1 MTRINRDESA
11 KRRVDIP
18 RTVEDAMKRTIARG
32 VIVAAML
39 AGGCPGAPAQTP
51 GISDGVVRIGVL
63 TDMNGV
69 FSDLAGAGAVTA
81 AQMAIDDF
89 VEQAKPPFKVELVSA
104 DHQNKPD
111 VATGIA
117 RQWYDTGGVDL
128 ITDVINSGVA
138 LAVSSVAETKN
149 RILIVTGSGST
160 RLTNEQC
167 SPNTISYT
175 WDTYSFAN
183 GQSRIVKSLGLDT
196 WYFVAVDYALG
207 KSLVAEASATV
218 TRSGG
223 TIVGTVYHPIS
234 TTDLSSFLLQAQG
247 SKAKVIAFANAGAD
261 LLNSIKAAK
270 DFNITPAQT
279 IVPLVGTITEV
290 NALGVAAT
298 QGMILVEPF
307 YWDLDDASRQWSR
320 RFFAKFG
327 KMPNFVQAGAYSAVI
342 NYLKA
347 VQTVKTDEA
356 GAVMKQLKSVPINDM
371 FARNGHIRADGRM
384 VHDLYLV
391 QVKAP
396 GEVKDNW
403 DYYSVK
409 ETVPGDE
416 AFQPL
421 STSRCRLVTQ

>member
-1 MTRINRDESA
+1 
-11 KRRVDIP
+11 
-18 RTVEDAMKRTIARG
+18 MKTGFSR
-32 VIVAAML
+32 AALL
-39 AGGCPGAPAQTP
+39 AATLAAGCAGAAAQTP
-51 GISDGVVRIGVL
+51 AISDGTVKIGVL
-63 TDMNGV
+63 TDMAGV

-81 AQMAIDDF
+81 AQMAVDDF
-89 VEQAKPPFKVELVSA
+89 VEQAKPSFKVELVSA

-111 VATGIA
+111 IATGIA

-128 ITDVINSGVA
+128 ITDAINSGVA
-138 LAVSSVAETKN
+138 LAVSSVAELKN
-149 RILIVTGSGST
+149 RMLIVTGSGST

-196 WYFVAVDYALG
+196 WFFVAVDYALG
-207 KSLVAEASATV
+207 KSLVAEASAAI

-223 TIVGTVYHPIS
+223 TIAGTVYHPIS

-247 SKAKVIAFANAGAD
+247 SKAKVIGLANAGAD

-270 DFNITPAQT
+270 DFNITPGQT

-290 NALGVAAT
+290 HALGAAAT

-327 KMPNFVQAGAYSAVI
+327 KMPNFVQAGAYSAVM

-347 VQTVKTDEA
+347 VQVTKTDDA

-396 GEVKDNW
+396 ADVKEKW
-403 DYYSVK
+403 DYFNVK
-409 ETVPGDE
+409 ETIPGDE

-421 STSRCRLVTQ
+421 ATSKCKLVTP

>member
-1 MTRINRDESA
+1 M
-11 KRRVDIP
+11 RVGNIF
-18 RTVEDAMKRTIARG
+18 TAIAAGTLAMG
-32 VIVAAML
+32 CLAA
-39 AGGCPGAPAQTP
+39 GAQTP
-51 GISDGVVRIGVL
+51 GVSDGAVKIGVL
-63 TDMNGV
+63 TDMAGV
-69 FSDLAGAGAVTA
+69 FSDLAGTGAVTA

-89 VEQAKPPFKVELVSA
+89 VEKEKPPFKVELVSA

-111 VATGIA
+111 IATGIA
-117 RQWYDTGGVDL
+117 QRWYDTAGVDL

-138 LAVSSVAETKN
+138 LAVSGVAESKN
-149 RILIVTGSGST
+149 RMLIVTGSGST

-183 GQSRIVKSLGLDT
+183 GQSRIVKSMGLDT

-207 KSLVAEASATV
+207 KSLVAEASDAV

-223 TIVGTVYHPIS
+223 KIVGTVYHPIS

-247 SKAKVIAFANAGAD
+247 SKAKVIGFANAGAD

-270 DFNITPAQT
+270 DFNITPGQT

-290 NALGVAAT
+290 NALGAAAT
-298 QGMILVEPF
+298 QGMYMVEPF
-307 YWDLDDASRQWSR
+307 YWDLDDQSRAWSR
-320 RFFAKFG
+320 RFFDKFG
-327 KMPNFVQAGAYSAVI
+327 KMPNFVQAGAYSAVT

-347 VQTVKTDEA
+347 VQAVKTDDA
-356 GAVMKQLKSVPINDM
+356 AAVMKHLKSTPINDM
-371 FARNGHIRADGRM
+371 FARNGKVRADGRM
-384 VHDLYLV
+384 VHDMYLV

-396 GEVKDNW
+396 GDVKQKW
-403 DYYSVK
+403 DYYNVK
-409 ETVPGDE
+409 ETIPADE

-421 STSRCRLVTQ
+421 STSKCKMVAQ

>member
-1 MTRINRDESA
+1 M
-11 KRRVDIP
+11 
-18 RTVEDAMKRTIARG
+18 EDAMRAAILH
-32 VIVAAML
+32 AAMIVTAL
-39 AGGCPGAPAQTP
+39 TAGGMGAAAQAD
-51 GISDGVVRIGVL
+51 GISNGAVKIGVL
-63 TDMNGV
+63 TDMAGV
-69 FSDLAGAGAVTA
+69 FSDLGGAGAVTA
-81 AQMAIDDF
+81 AQMAVDDF

-111 VATGIA
+111 IATGIA

-138 LAVSSVAETKN
+138 LAVSGVAESKN
-149 RILIVTGSGST
+149 RMLIVTGSGST

-167 SPNTISYT
+167 SPNTISYS

-196 WYFVAVDYALG
+196 WFFVAVDYALG
-207 KSLVAEASATV
+207 KSLVAEASAAI

-223 TIVGTVYHPIS
+223 IVAGTVYHPIS

-247 SKAKVIAFANAGAD
+247 SKAKVIGFANAGAD

-270 DFNITPAQT
+270 DFNITPGQT

-290 NALGVAAT
+290 NALGAAAT
-298 QGMILVEPF
+298 QGMFLVEPF
-307 YWDLDDASRQWSR
+307 YWDLDDQSRQWSR

-327 KMPNFVQAGAYSAVI
+327 KMPNFVQAGAYSAVT

-347 VQTVKTDEA
+347 VQAEKTDDA
-356 GAVMKQLKSVPINDM
+356 AAVMKRLKTMPINDM
-371 FARNGHIRADGRM
+371 FARNGKIRADGRM
-384 VHDLYLV
+384 VHDMYLV

-396 GEVKDNW
+396 GDVKERW
-403 DYYSVK
+403 DYYNVK
-409 ETVPGDE
+409 EVIPGDE

-421 STSRCRLVTQ
+421 SSTRCRLATQ

>member
-1 MTRINRDESA
+1 
-11 KRRVDIP
+11 
-18 RTVEDAMKRTIARG
+18 MKAGNICAAAIAG
-32 VIVAAML
+32 SL
-39 AGGCPGAPAQTP
+39 ALGFAGARAQTS
-51 GISDGVVRIGVL
+51 GISDNAVKIGVL
-63 TDMNGV
+63 TDMSGV
-69 FSDLAGAGAVTA
+69 FSDLGGAGAVTA

-89 VEQAKPPFKVELVSA
+89 VEKEKPPFKVELVSA

-111 VATGIA
+111 IATGIA

-138 LAVSSVAETKN
+138 LAVSSVAESKN
-149 RILIVTGSGST
+149 RVLIVTGSGST

-175 WDTYSFAN
+175 WDTYSYAN

-207 KSLVAEASATV
+207 KSLVAEASDAIA
-218 TRSGG
+218 RSGG
-223 TIVGTVYHPIS
+223 TVVGTVYHPIS

-247 SKAKVIAFANAGAD
+247 SKAKVIGFANAGAD
-261 LLNSIKAAK
+261 LLNSIKAAR
-270 DFNITPAQT
+270 DFNITPGQT

-290 NALGVAAT
+290 NALGAAAT

-307 YWDLDDASRQWSR
+307 YWDLDDLSRQWSR
-320 RFFAKFG
+320 RFFAKHG
-327 KMPNFVQAGAYSAVI
+327 KMPNFVQAGAYSAVT

-347 VQTVKTDEA
+347 VQITKADDA
-356 GAVMKQLKSVPINDM
+356 GAVMKQLKSMPINDM
-371 FARNGHIRADGRM
+371 FARNGKVRADGRM
-384 VHDLYLV
+384 VHDMYLV

-396 GEVKDNW
+396 ADVKDKW
-403 DYYSVK
+403 DYYNVK
-409 ETVPGDE
+409 EIIPADE

-421 STSRCRLVTQ
+421 STSKCKMVAH

>member
-1 MTRINRDESA
+1 VKTRSA
-11 KRRVDIP
+11 RAVLL
-18 RTVEDAMKRTIARG
+18 
-32 VIVAAML
+32 AAAL
-39 AGGCPGAPAQTP
+39 AAGCAAASAETA
-51 GISDGVVRIGVL
+51 GISDGTVKIGVL
-63 TDMNGV
+63 TDMAGV

-81 AQMAIDDF
+81 TQMAIDDF
-89 VEQAKPPFKVELVSA
+89 VEKEKPPFKVELVSA

-111 VATGIA
+111 IATGIA
-117 RQWYDTGGVDL
+117 RQWYDTGQVDL

-138 LAVSSVAETKN
+138 LAVSSVAESKN
-149 RILIVTGSGST
+149 RMLIVTGSGST

-207 KSLVAEASATV
+207 KSLVAEASDAIA
-218 TRSGG
+218 RSGG
-223 TIVGTVYHPIS
+223 KVVGTVYHPIS
-234 TTDLSSFLLQAQG
+234 TTDLSSFLLQAQA
-247 SKAKVIAFANAGAD
+247 SKAKVIGFANAGAD

-270 DFNITPAQT
+270 DFNITPGQT

-290 NALGVAAT
+290 NALGAAAT

-307 YWDLDDASRQWSR
+307 YWDLDDLSRQWSK
-320 RFFAKFG
+320 RFLAKFG
-327 KMPNFVQAGAYSAVI
+327 KMPNFVQAGAYSAVT

-347 VQTVKTDEA
+347 VQAANTDDA
-356 GAVMKQLKSVPINDM
+356 AAVMKQLKSMPINDV
-371 FARNGHIRADGRM
+371 FARNAKIRADGRM
-384 VHDLYLV
+384 VHDMYLV

-396 GEVKDNW
+396 GDVKEKW
-403 DYYSVK
+403 DYYNVK
-409 ETVPGDE
+409 ETIPAAE

-421 STSRCRLVTQ
+421 ATSRCRLVTP

>member
-1 MTRINRDESA
+1 
-11 KRRVDIP
+11 
-18 RTVEDAMKRTIARG
+18 MKAGFSRAAL
-32 VIVAAML
+32 VVAAL
-39 AGGCPGAPAQTP
+39 AVGCVGATAQAP

-81 AQMAIDDF
+81 AQMAVDDF

-111 VATGIA
+111 IATAIA

-138 LAVSSVAETKN
+138 LAVSSVAESKN
-149 RILIVTGSGST
+149 RMLIVTGSGST

-183 GQSRIVKSLGLDT
+183 GQSRIVKSLGLDS

-207 KSLVAEASATV
+207 KSLVAEASAAV

-223 TIVGTVYHPIS
+223 TVVGTVYHPIS
-234 TTDLSSFLLQAQG
+234 TTDLSSFLLQAQN

-270 DFNITPAQT
+270 DFNVTPAQT

-290 NALGVAAT
+290 NALGAAAT
-298 QGMILVEPF
+298 EGMILVEPF
-307 YWDLDDASRQWSR
+307 YWDIDDASRQWSR
-320 RFFAKFG
+320 RFQTKFG
-327 KMPNFVQAGAYSAVI
+327 KMPNFVQAGAYSAVM

-356 GAVMKQLKSVPINDM
+356 GAVMKQLKSAPINDM

-396 GEVKDNW
+396 ADVKDKW
-403 DYYSVK
+403 DYYNVK

-421 STSRCRLVTQ
+421 AASKCRLVAQ

>member
-1 MTRINRDESA
+1 
-11 KRRVDIP
+11 
-18 RTVEDAMKRTIARG
+18 MKKVVLRAAL
-32 VIVAAML
+32 VAAL
-39 AGGCPGAPAQTP
+39 ATACAGASAQTP
-51 GISDGVVRIGVL
+51 AISDGTVRIGVL
-63 TDMNGV
+63 TDMAGV

-89 VEQAKPPFKVELVSA
+89 VAQAKPSFKVELVSA

-111 VATGIA
+111 IATNIA

-138 LAVSSVAETKN
+138 LAVSSVAEAKN
-149 RILIVTGSGST
+149 KVLIVTGSGST

-207 KSLVAEASATV
+207 KSLVAEASAAV
-218 TRSGG
+218 TRAGG
-223 TIVGTVYHPIS
+223 TVVGTVYHPLS

-247 SKAKVIAFANAGAD
+247 SKAKVIGFANAGAD

-270 DFNITPAQT
+270 DFNITPGQT

-290 NALGVAAT
+290 NALGAAAT

-307 YWDLDDASRQWSR
+307 YWDLDDLSRQWSR
-320 RFFAKFG
+320 RFFEKFG
-327 KMPNFVQAGAYSAVI
+327 KMPNFVQAGAYSAVM

-347 VQTVKTDEA
+347 VQAVGSDDA
-356 GAVMKQLKSVPINDM
+356 GAVMKQLKSAPINDM

-396 GEVKDNW
+396 SDVKDKW
-403 DYYSVK
+403 DYYTVK
-409 ETVPGDE
+409 ETIPGDE

-421 STSRCRLVTQ
+421 STSKCRLVSQ